1 MSAQATA
8 SATAA
13 YRTGDV
19 PTLSFPLGAR
29 PGPGV
34 ARRRVVPAYVAC
46 SLTLVGVLGGLAWC
60 TPDPIFARVLSSP
73 LFSAV
78 YTFSVLGLVGLTT
91 LTFLRFTLI
100 QGSRSG
106 PRLSLEAE
114 RLRIARPEG
123 VLSAP
128 AGRVS
133 ASPVSL
139 THDHR
144 VRSGLELRFPEGEV
158 VRIVLAEEGER
169 VEFDEPWDFT
179 LREDDLLELRQRL
192 VRPTH

>member
-1 MSAQATA
+1 MTAQATA
-8 SATAA
+8 TPTAA

-19 PTLSFPLGAR
+19 PRLCFPLGAR

-34 ARRRVVPAYVAC
+34 ARRRVVPAYAAC
-46 SLTLVGVLGGLAWC
+46 SLALVGVLGGLAWC

-91 LTFLRFTLI
+91 LTFLRLTLV
-100 QGSRSG
+100 QSEDGG

-133 ASPVSL
+133 ARAVAL
-139 THDHR
+139 THEER

-158 VRIVLAEEGER
+158 VRIVLADEGER
-169 VEFDEPWDFT
+169 VELDEPWDFT

-192 VRPTH
+192 VRR